1 MKTLLQL
8 CSEQYS
14 SSFIDVS
21 ARYSTQS
28 LRELIEAD
36 GSATSFN
43 YEGYQFERTATAIRI
58 SNKAGELTE
67 FELKNA
73 PITDEQRGE
82 ILDKAWEAIRQ
93 FVKDKFEDLKAGKVT
108 AADVGGA
115 LFGSVAGAILAV
127 LAPFAAL
134 GPLAE
139 VLAAPFV
146 GLAANRGRYFG
157 AIVDEL
163 VAILKG
169 ESELTQR
176 DVLGVLGTTAV
187 VATYFVPFAQLV
199 PLGGTT
205 AWKLT
210 VGVGKWVGGAVEDAV
225 DELVDALPF
234 LAPVVEGVGGAAE
247 DVVEFIGKIFD

>member
-8 CSEQYS
+8 CSEQFS

-21 ARYSTQS
+21 ARYSTQT

-36 GSATSFN
+36 GSATAFH
-43 YEGYQFERTATAIRI
+43 YEGYLFERTATAIRV
-58 SNKAGELTE
+58 SNKAGEITAFKLDNT
-67 FELKNA
+67 

-82 ILDKAWEAIRQ
+82 ILDKAWEGMRQ
-93 FVKDKFEDLKAGKVT
+93 FVKDKFEDLKAGKVM

-127 LAPFAAL
+127 LAPFAGL

-139 VLAAPFV
+139 VLVAPFV

-163 VAILKG
+163 VAILKN

-176 DVLGVLGTTAV
+176 DILGVLGTTAV
-187 VATYFVPFAQLV
+187 VATYFVPLAQLV

-205 AWKLT
+205 AWDLT

-225 DELVDALPF
+225 NEIADAVPILREV
-234 LAPVVEGVGGAAE
+234 AEGVEDAAE
-247 DVVEFIGKIFD
+247 EVVEFIGKIFG